1 MYQSHCLLLIILL
14 TIYTVN
20 ILQGCMKSSMFYRTP
35 IRTRSHVFVPGE
47 YQPKQLE
54 SNLEASG
61 PLDTRDFHNQFPN
74 KRLVRVDSP
83 YIIFD
88 SEEAR
93 WMTKGCRD
101 RLIKLSTQIH
111 NTWAKQDVIL
121 RVIRSWVKP
130 PPNYKPLP
138 QDDNVEDNH
147 EDSPLLYEK
156 TSKLEKVSNGRNPV
170 FVGNSPT
177 VFSGQRA
184 LPFVPVKSRQFLDAP
199 VIDMTPE
206 MMDGEFIQINSH
218 SNKVGTQSKNLKFNQ
233 FIPSSKSISTQ
244 TNRWPSTKNNPN
256 YITHLSSLPRSSF
269 SSYPTQNPH
278 SHQSLS
284 SPTSSSSSSSSSTS
298 SGYFF
303 NPNKVSSS
311 LPDSSYDTMI
321 RLPRHVLL
329 KQSNM
334 TIYRLNQTMN
344 EIHSSNR
351 SDKALHKLVERSIN
365 TIYTSNT
372 DRKHRNYDY
381 HSNPNH
387 LITNNNNNKLNE
399 LRMEEFHYAGRAVDM
414 ELITRQYG
422 RPHNSDLHLG
432 VLAQIA
438 YYVAH
443 FDWCFFNRA
452 GHVHCSVKPDSI
464 VTSQWF
470 GCFPSESKVY
480 KSNGQ
485 LISMKDL
492 KIGDYII
499 TQNPLNGHITNTL
512 VFGFLDYD
520 QHAWSPLIEI
530 KYQIHSNLIQQ
541 QQHQQREHHHQQ
553 QQQQHQQREHQQQ
566 EEEEQ
571 QQQQQQNSIYLTEDH
586 LIFIYDNTTMVNSN
600 NNDNTKMMNKK
611 AVFASTVK
619 KGQIIFVY
627 NHHHH
632 YPHHSPHHSNEL
644 IQAEIISV
652 ELRNSLLINH
662 TQYENRYK
670 IGLYAPITDTGTMI
684 VDNVLVSCFAY
695 ISNHQLASFII
706 SPWKLIY
713 NLLFYMNRFIKL
725 FQYNEYN
732 DEIDSISSNGI
743 PWFIQWIYKFMY
755 QILPDS
761 HFYKSTSLI

>member
-1 MYQSHCLLLIILL
+1 MYQSHCLLFIILL

-138 QDDNVEDNH
+138 QDDNMEDSH

-156 TSKLEKVSNGRNPV
+156 NSKPEKVSHSRNPV

-199 VIDMTPE
+199 IIDMTPE

-218 SNKVGTQSKNLKFNQ
+218 SNKIGTQSKNLKFNQ

-244 TNRWPSTKNNPN
+244 TNRWPSIKNNPN
-256 YITHLSSLPRSSF
+256 YITHLSSLPRS
-269 SSYPTQNPH
+269 YPTQNSH
-278 SHQSLS
+278 SYQSLS
-284 SPTSSSSSSSSSTS
+284 SSSSSSPPSPPPPSPTSSSSS

-311 LPDSSYDTMI
+311 LPDSTYNTMI
-321 RLPRHVLL
+321 RLPRNILL
-329 KQSNM
+329 KQSNIA
-334 TIYRLNQTMN
+334 IYHLNQTIN
-344 EIHSSNR
+344 LSNR
-351 SDKALHKLVERSIN
+351 SDKSVHKLVERSISPM
-365 TIYTSNT
+365 YPSNT
-372 DRKHRNYDY
+372 DRNYRNYDY
-381 HSNPNH
+381 KSNHNY
-387 LITNNNNNKLNE
+387 LINNNNNNQLNE

-414 ELITRQYG
+414 ELITRKYG

-470 GCFPSESKVY
+470 GCFSSESKVF

-512 VFGFLDYD
+512 VIGFLDYD

-530 KYQIHSNLIQQ
+530 KYQINSDLIQQ
-541 QQHQQREHHHQQ
+541 QQEQKQEKEEQQQPRKQEEEQQQRGQEKEQQQREQ
-553 QQQQHQQREHQQQ
+553 EE

-571 QQQQQQNSIYLTEDH
+571 QQQENSIYLTEDH
-586 LIFIYDNTTMVNSN
+586 LIFIYDNSTMVN
-600 NNDNTKMMNKK
+600 NDHKK
-611 AVFASTVK
+611 AVYASNVK

-627 NHHHH
+627 NHKL
-632 YPHHSPHHSNEL
+632 NKL
-644 IQAEIISV
+644 MKAKIISV
-652 ELRNSLLINH
+652 QLRKSFFSLNNNNN
-662 TQYENRYK
+662 TNNQYYK

-706 SPWKLIY
+706 LPWKLIY
-713 NLLFYMNRFIKL
+713 KLFIFIKM
-725 FQYNEYN
+725 FQFNEYN
-732 DEIDSISSNGI
+732 EMDSINSNGV
-743 PWFIQWIYKFMY
+743 PWFIQWIYKLTY
-755 QILPDS
+755 RILSES
-761 HFYKSTSLI
+761 HFYKSTYLI

>member
-1 MYQSHCLLLIILL
+1 M
-14 TIYTVN
+14 
-20 ILQGCMKSSMFYRTP
+20 
-35 IRTRSHVFVPGE
+35 
-47 YQPKQLE
+47 
-54 SNLEASG
+54 
-61 PLDTRDFHNQFPN
+61 
-74 KRLVRVDSP
+74 
-83 YIIFD
+83 
-88 SEEAR
+88 
-93 WMTKGCRD
+93 
-101 RLIKLSTQIH
+101 IKLSTQIH

-156 TSKLEKVSNGRNPV
+156 NSKMEKVSNGRNPV
-170 FVGNSPT
+170 FLGNSPT

-233 FIPSSKSISTQ
+233 FISSSKSISTQ

-256 YITHLSSLPRSSF
+256 YITHFSSLPRSSF

-284 SPTSSSSSSSSSTS
+284 SPTSSSSSSSTS

-321 RLPRHVLL
+321 RLPRHILL

-334 TIYRLNQTMN
+334 TIYHLNQTMN

-351 SDKALHKLVERSIN
+351 SDQTLHKLVERSIN
-365 TIYTSNT
+365 TIYTSNN
-372 DRKHRNYDY
+372 DRKHRNYD
-381 HSNPNH
+381 HNSNQNH

-414 ELITRQYG
+414 ELITRQFG

-452 GHVHCSVKPDSI
+452 GHTYSKDSI

-470 GCFPSESKVY
+470 GCFPSESKIY

-499 TQNPLNGHITNTL
+499 TQNPLNGLLTNTL

-530 KYQIHSNLIQQ
+530 KYQIHSNLA
-541 QQHQQREHHHQQ
+541 QQHHHHHQQ
-553 QQQQHQQREHQQQ
+553 QQREHQQQ
-566 EEEEQ
+566 QELQEEE
-571 QQQQQQNSIYLTEDH
+571 QQQNSIYLTEDH
-586 LIFIYDNTTMVNSN
+586 LIFIYDNTTIVNSN
-600 NNDNTKMMNKK
+600 NNNNNNNNSNDINIMNKK

-627 NHHHH
+627 NHL
-632 YPHHSPHHSNEL
+632 HSNEL

-652 ELRNSLLINH
+652 ELKNSLLINH
-662 TQYENRYK
+662 TQYK
-670 IGLYAPITDTGTMI
+670 IGLYAPITDTGTII

-706 SPWKLIY
+706 SPWKFIY
-713 NLLFYMNRFIKL
+713 YLLFYINKLIKL

-732 DEIDSISSNGI
+732 NEIDLINSNGI

-755 QILPDS
+755 EILPDS
-761 HFYKSTSLI
+761 QFYKSTSLI